1 MEKRDRTNDPGWN
14 DPPLFSYEEHTAQ
27 LKSTKP
33 KTLLNKRVSY
43 PVDGTKT
50 NSASVVDPT
59 LPLQP
64 CTKDM
69 LPPPPTC
76 ANFLNK
82 DTVSASSDSCKCE
95 EENKGNEDF
104 NAEVALSQTVANFN
118 SVLTS
123 DFISNKTDVERRL
136 ETVKKMWNEGKFSI
150 EIQKKIFLL
159 SEAVK
164 ENDSTQADHLQ
175 KSLMVD
181 HPSLCST
188 WMSGIRCLI
197 HRDEKN
203 EATNTSQ
210 DNEETVAVES

>member
-1 MEKRDRTNDPGWN
+1 MEKRDTSSDPGWN

-43 PVDGTKT
+43 PVDGTRT
-50 NSASVVDPT
+50 DNPLVVDPT

-64 CTKDM
+64 CTKDT
-69 LPPPPTC
+69 LPPPPTT

-82 DTVSASSDSCKCE
+82 DTISAVPNSCKPE
-95 EENKGNEDF
+95 EKSKDDEDF
-104 NAEVALSQTVANFN
+104 NTEDALSQTVANFN
-118 SVLTS
+118 SVLTCDSIKNKS
-123 DFISNKTDVERRL
+123 DIERRL
-136 ETVKKMWNEGKFSI
+136 EIIQKMWREEKFST
-150 EIQKKIFLL
+150 EIQKKILQL

-164 ENDSTQADHLQ
+164 ENDSGKADHLQ

-188 WMSGIRCLI
+188 WMSGIRRLI
-197 HRDEKN
+197 HRGEMDEQ
-203 EATNTSQ
+203 TSTSQ
-210 DNEETVAVES
+210 DNEETPTPQS

>member
-1 MEKRDRTNDPGWN
+1 MEKQGRSSDPGWN

-43 PVDGTKT
+43 PVDSPKT
-50 NSASVVDPT
+50 NNATIVDPT

-64 CTKDM
+64 CTKDT
-69 LPPPPTC
+69 LPPPPTSTS
-76 ANFLNK
+76 FLSR
-82 DTVSASSDSCKCE
+82 DVASAVPSFCKCE
-95 EENKGNEDF
+95 ENDKEVEDF
-104 NAEVALSQTVANFN
+104 NTEDALLQTMANLN
-118 SVLTS
+118 NVLACDS
-123 DFISNKTDVERRL
+123 IRNKTDVERRL
-136 ETVKKMWNEGKFSI
+136 EIVKKMWNEGKFSI
-150 EIQKKIFLL
+150 EIQKKILQL

-164 ENDSTQADHLQ
+164 ENDSAKADHLQ

-197 HRDEKN
+197 HRDELD
-203 EATNTSQ
+203 EATDKSQ
-210 DNEETVAVES
+210 DNEETNTMES